1 MQFSANH
8 IPVFHLTIS
17 SYFQTLR
24 YSCELWLRFVH
35 GNEDYSVAFCV
46 FLLLKMTE
54 VQLQSRE
61 IPVLETV
68 EDIERRREQVL
79 RRYAEFKEATRLKRL
94 RLEEA
99 KRYHQWKRDVDECE
113 IWITEKLQIAS
124 DESFKD
130 ATNLQVGTCE
140 I

>member
-1 MQFSANH
+1 MLETHFDSPA
-8 IPVFHLTIS
+8 
-17 SYFQTLR
+17 
-24 YSCELWLRFVH
+24 
-35 GNEDYSVAFCV
+35 
-46 FLLLKMTE
+46 
-54 VQLQSRE
+54 

-68 EDIERRREQVL
+68 EDIERRRAQVL

-113 IWITEKLQIAS
+113 IWINEKLQIAS

-130 ATNLQVGTCE
+130 ATNLKVQYFKFYVGFQ

>member
-1 MQFSANH
+1 MFRLHFFA
-8 IPVFHLTIS
+8 F
-17 SYFQTLR
+17 
-24 YSCELWLRFVH
+24 FV
-35 GNEDYSVAFCV
+35 V
-46 FLLLKMTE
+46 KMTE
-54 VQLQSRE
+54 VQVQSRE

-113 IWITEKLQIAS
+113 IWINEKLQIAS

-130 ATNLQVGTCE
+130 ATNLQVSSFK
-140 I
+140 ISRLLVAL

>member
-1 MQFSANH
+1 
-8 IPVFHLTIS
+8 V
-17 SYFQTLR
+17 
-24 YSCELWLRFVH
+24 
-35 GNEDYSVAFCV
+35 G
-46 FLLLKMTE
+46 KMTE
-54 VQLQSRE
+54 VQVQSRE

-113 IWITEKLQIAS
+113 IWINEKLQIAS

-130 ATNLQVGTCE
+130 ATNLQVLFCKIYE
-140 I
+140 IFIAEKLVKKNF

>member
-1 MQFSANH
+1 
-8 IPVFHLTIS
+8 
-17 SYFQTLR
+17 
-24 YSCELWLRFVH
+24 
-35 GNEDYSVAFCV
+35 
-46 FLLLKMTE
+46 MTE
-54 VQLQSRE
+54 VQVQSRE

-113 IWITEKLQIAS
+113 IWINEKLQIAS

-130 ATNLQVGTCE
+130 ATNLQVLFCKIYE
-140 I
+140 IFIAEKLVKKKHFSIELCDFDNARDSDQMSIDQEVFYKYFMKSSLSA

>member
-1 MQFSANH
+1 MNYFPDFRSRPADHNSLAQSTV
-8 IPVFHLTIS
+8 VFGLH
-17 SYFQTLR
+17 FFAF
-24 YSCELWLRFVH
+24 FV
-35 GNEDYSVAFCV
+35 G
-46 FLLLKMTE
+46 KMTE
-54 VQLQSRE
+54 VQVQSRE

-113 IWITEKLQIAS
+113 IWINEKLQIAS

-130 ATNLQVGTCE
+130 ATNLQVSSFK
-140 I
+140 ISRLLVAL